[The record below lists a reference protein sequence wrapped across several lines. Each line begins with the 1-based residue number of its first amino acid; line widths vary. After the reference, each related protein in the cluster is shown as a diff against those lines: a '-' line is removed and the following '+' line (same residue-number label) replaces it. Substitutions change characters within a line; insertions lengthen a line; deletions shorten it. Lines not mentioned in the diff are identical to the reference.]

1 MIKRLGYLFF
11 LIILRNKIVIVKNFS
26 HFSNINIIDLYFK
39 CNYQCQAVFILL
51 ILLIILKLKPI
62 CK

>member
-26 HFSNINIIDLYFK
+26 RFSNINIIDLYFK
-39 CNYQCQAVFILL
+39 SCNLHYQCQAVYAFYNYIK
-51 ILLIILKLKPI
+51 IKTNM
-62 CK
+62 